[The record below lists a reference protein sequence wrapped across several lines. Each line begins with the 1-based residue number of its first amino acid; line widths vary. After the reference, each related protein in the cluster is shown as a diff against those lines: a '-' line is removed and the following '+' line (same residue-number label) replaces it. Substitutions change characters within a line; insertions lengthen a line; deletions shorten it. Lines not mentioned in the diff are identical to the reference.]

1 MAYTLSFS
9 KKFFEDLEK
18 HKKSGQ
24 QKLLTKIEKFLS
36 ECMDNP
42 KIGTGHPEQ
51 LKFHTDETWSRR
63 IDQKHRLVYKI
74 DELKN
79 PKEVFILSAWGH
91 YDDK

>member
-1 MAYTLSFS
+1 MGYSISFS
-9 KKFFEDLEK
+9 QKFFEDLEK

-24 QKLLTKIEKFLS
+24 AKLLTKIEGFLV
-36 ECMDNP
+36 ECMENP
-42 KIGTGHPEQ
+42 KTGTGKPEQ

-74 DELKN
+74 DDTKE
-79 PKEVFILSAWGH
+79 PKEVYVLSAYGH